1 MLSVRVAVLTVLLL
15 LGGSRAA
22 AQPVESSTTSSRDV
36 VRGDSTEA
44 HEFDTSFKIYPSP
57 IWSRT
62 AGFSAGVGF
71 EMENLLMPGGRFL
84 ATVKPGQ
91 HLGRYTATYFAKD
104 AFLDP
109 LYGLVNVYFET
120 TGHQWFYGLGPASS
134 PDNKVAIEKQML
146 EAEVRLGAQPF
157 GRRVQIQPMIK
168 YIRHRS
174 VRFEDWDEGAV
185 DRLDPESVE
194 NLRFS
199 TGEGA
204 APETQEG
211 IAYGMMAGIDL
222 RDRSV
227 RPRRGILLQATAQRF
242 DFSSPEGLAYD
253 QVGIYGYGFVPLGS
267 GTLGLR
273 AVTQL
278 TDQRSSVTIPFYLLP
293 SLHGRILPG
302 YSWDR
307 FFGPDL
313 FAMTLEYQLP
323 LFNLFD
329 VAALDWLF
337 SFGAGNVYEDLFD
350 QFDAD
355 LTFEDNIEHGA
366 SSYPLRPSISTGFDF
381 FTFDRTGFD
390 VRILLGWGTEGIR
403 LVKFEFIHDL
413 RDIELSKR

>member
-1 MLSVRVAVLTVLLL
+1 M
-15 LGGSRAA
+15 
-22 AQPVESSTTSSRDV
+22 RD
-36 VRGDSTEA
+36 DSTEA

-71 EMENLLMPGGRFL
+71 EMDNLLMPGGRFL

-109 LYGLVNVYFET
+109 LYGLANVYFET

-134 PDNKVAIEKQML
+134 PDNKVAVEKQML
-146 EAEVRLGAQPF
+146 EAEVRLGVQPF
-157 GRRVQIQPMIK
+157 GRRLQIQPMIK
-168 YIRHRS
+168 YIHHRS

-185 DRLDPESVE
+185 DRLDPESRE
-194 NLRFS
+194 NLLFS
-199 TGEGA
+199 TGVGG

-211 IAYGMMAGIDL
+211 IAYGAMAGIDL
-222 RDRSV
+222 RDRAV
-227 RPRRGILLQATAQRF
+227 RPRRGILLQVTAQRF
-242 DFSSPEGLAYD
+242 DFSSPAGLAYD
-253 QVGIYGYGFVPLGS
+253 QVGIYGYGFVPVRS

-273 AVTQL
+273 AVTLL
-278 TDQRSSVTIPFYLLP
+278 TDQRSAVTIPFYLLP

-323 LFNLFD
+323 LFNIFD

-337 SFGAGNVYEDLFD
+337 SVGAGNVYDDLFD

-355 LTFEDNIEHGA
+355 LTFEDRIERGA
-366 SSYPLRPSISTGFDF
+366 SSIPLRPSISTGFDF
-381 FTFDRTGFD
+381 FTFDRRGFD
-390 VRILLGWGTEGIR
+390 VRVLLGWGTEGIR